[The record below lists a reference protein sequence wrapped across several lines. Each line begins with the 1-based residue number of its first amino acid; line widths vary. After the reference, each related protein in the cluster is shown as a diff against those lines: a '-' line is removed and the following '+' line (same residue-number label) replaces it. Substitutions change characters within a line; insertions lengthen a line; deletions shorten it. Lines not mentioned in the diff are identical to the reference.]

1 VLFFPF
7 NFLVTTGENMTVITL
22 VVLAALCLAFPPTR
36 IYSVILTGLLLYIYP
51 YVTLSVLVLA
61 GIAFYFYRR
70 TIA

>member
-1 VLFFPF
+1 
-7 NFLVTTGENMTVITL
+7 MTVITL
-22 VVLAALCLAFPPTR
+22 VVLASLCLAIPQLR

>member
-1 VLFFPF
+1 
-7 NFLVTTGENMTVITL
+7 MTVITL

-51 YVTLSVLVLA
+51 YVTLGVLALA
-61 GIAFYFYRR
+61 GIAYYFYRR